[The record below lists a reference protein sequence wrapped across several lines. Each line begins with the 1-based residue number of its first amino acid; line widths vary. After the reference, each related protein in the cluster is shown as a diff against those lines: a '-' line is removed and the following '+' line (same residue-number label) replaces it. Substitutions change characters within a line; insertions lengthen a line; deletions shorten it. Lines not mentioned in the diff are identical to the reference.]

1 MIRVCC
7 DMCGKEM
14 SPGEVPAYVVKIEI
28 YPRKSPEALSDE
40 DLDEDHLEA
49 ISELLKSQ
57 QADSSLAAPS
67 RECQRYDLCEEC
79 RAKFAADPL
88 GRCNAAHLEFSPN

>member
-14 SPGEVPAYVVKIEI
+14 SPGEVPVYIVKIEI
-28 YPRKSPEALSDE
+28 YPRKSPEGLSEE

-49 ISELLKSQ
+49 VSELLKAQKIDPAS
-57 QADSSLAAPS
+57 AVPS
-67 RECQRYDLCEEC
+67 RECHRYDLCDEC

-88 GRCNAAHLEFSPN
+88 GRCTAAHLEFSSN